1 MELFRLNKETMRE
14 LINMLEPHLAGG
26 TRGHKIS
33 KEHRILAAVRFFASG
48 SYQRSVGQDCF
59 INLSQSQISLA
70 ITEVAT
76 AIETHLHGFINFPGQ
91 EEYPG
96 IKAMHLLLQVSKD
109 FIYHF
114 TLFI

>member
-33 KEHRILAAVRFFASG
+33 KEQRILAAVRFFASG
-48 SYQRSVGQDCF
+48 SYLGYGKGNLRLWQ
-59 INLSQSQISLA
+59 INKTILSHRTL
-70 ITEVAT
+70 VAT

-96 IKAMHLLLQVSKD
+96 IKAMYILLQVSKYI
-109 FIYHF
+109 IYHF